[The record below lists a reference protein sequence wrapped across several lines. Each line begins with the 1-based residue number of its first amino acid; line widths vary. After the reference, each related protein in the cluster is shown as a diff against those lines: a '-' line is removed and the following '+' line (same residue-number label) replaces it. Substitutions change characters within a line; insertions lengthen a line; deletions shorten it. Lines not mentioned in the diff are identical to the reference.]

1 MKVYICMRYIVDGNN
16 AARVG
21 LIDSVYPTFESAV
34 KHLENSGYSEIDDYT
49 YKTETNCV
57 WRSKI
62 RFYDHLDGG
71 YFCTIEPVYVEDS
84 Q

>member
-1 MKVYICMRYIVDGNN
+1 MKVYICMRYIIDENDI
-16 AARVG
+16 ARVG
-21 LIDSVYPTFESAV
+21 LIDSVYSTFESAV
-34 KHLENSGYSEIDDYT
+34 KHLENQGYSEIDDYT
-49 YKTETNCV
+49 YKTEINCV

-62 RFYDHLDGG
+62 RFYDNLDGG